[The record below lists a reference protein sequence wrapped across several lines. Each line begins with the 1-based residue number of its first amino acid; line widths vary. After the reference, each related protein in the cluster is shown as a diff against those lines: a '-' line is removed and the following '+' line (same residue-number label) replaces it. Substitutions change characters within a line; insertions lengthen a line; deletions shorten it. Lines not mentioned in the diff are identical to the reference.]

1 MRNSRV
7 LKKLRAGGV
16 ASCVKINLDSSR
28 AAEMAAMA
36 GVDCLWLCMEHVP
49 NDLSLIE
56 RQILAAKAH
65 DADSLVRVS
74 RGGYSDYI
82 RPFEL
87 DATGIM
93 VPHIMSLED
102 AKNVVRMT
110 KFHPIGRRPIDG
122 GNTDGE
128 FCAIDMVEYMEHSNR
143 EKFVMVQIE
152 DPEPLDELDDIAALD
167 GIDMLFFGPADFSQG
182 IGAPGQWDDP
192 RITDVRKRVAQAA
205 RKHGKFA
212 GTTGNPDT
220 FMELVEMGYQFIP
233 LASDVRPLSVY
244 FREAVDKFNS
254 KANSYTR

>member
-7 LKKLRAGGV
+7 LKKLRAGEV
-16 ASCVKINLDSSR
+16 ASCLKINLDSSR

-65 DADSLVRVS
+65 NADSLVRVS

-93 VPHIMSLED
+93 VPHIMSLQD

-128 FCAIDMVEYMEHSNR
+128 FCALGMVEYMEHSNK

-152 DPEPLDELDDIAALD
+152 DPEPLDELDEIAALE

-192 RITDVRKRVAQAA
+192 RIADVRKRVAQAA
-205 RKHGKFA
+205 KRHGKFA
-212 GTTGNPDT
+212 GTTGSPDT
-220 FMELVEMGYQFIP
+220 FMQLVDLGYQFIP
-233 LASDVRPLSVY
+233 IGSDVRPLSQH
-244 FREAVDKFNS
+244 FNEAVKKFNNTI
-254 KANSYTR
+254 KQ

>member
-1 MRNSRV
+1 
-7 LKKLRAGGV
+7 
-16 ASCVKINLDSSR
+16 
-28 AAEMAAMA
+28 
-36 GVDCLWLCMEHVP
+36 
-49 NDLSLIE
+49 
-56 RQILAAKAH
+56 
-65 DADSLVRVS
+65 
-74 RGGYSDYI
+74 
-82 RPFEL
+82 
-87 DATGIM
+87 
-93 VPHIMSLED
+93 
-102 AKNVVRMT
+102 MT